1 MKAALA
7 AALAVLATL
16 AAGCGGDSKSAARTL
31 RLAVGPGYVE
41 NGSGDP
47 KADWVTP
54 FEEST
59 GCRVRTRVALTTDE
73 LVSLVETGR
82 YDGAAGLSDAVVR
95 LAAAGAI
102 APVEPRTDVV
112 ASLRSAPALSW
123 NGRLYGVPQGRGAN
137 LLMWRTDVVRPAPT
151 DWDVVFDSGS
161 PYTGH
166 VTAYDG
172 PMTIADA
179 AIRLRSTRPELGIRD
194 PYELDE
200 AQFAAAIELLRRQR
214 EAIGNYWWD
223 YVREQSSFA
232 SGDFVVGTT
241 WRFVADLLAAD
252 GVPVRAVLPREGS
265 TGWVDAWMVSSRARN
280 PDCMARWLDWMLTPE
295 VNAEVAEWLGEAP
308 ANPAACGQTADERWC
323 SRYHARD
330 ERWFSRVSYWR
341 TPVRTC
347 GDGRG
352 EVCKDWDDWVE
363 AWEEVSD

>member
-1 MKAALA
+1 MKAALV
-7 AALAVLATL
+7 AALAVTATL
-16 AAGCGGDSKSAARTL
+16 AAGCGGNGERQRVLSL
-31 RLAVGPGYVE
+31 VVGPGYVE

-54 FEEST
+54 FERAT
-59 GCRVRTRVALTTDE
+59 GCKVRTRVALTTDE
-73 LVSLVETGR
+73 LVALVETGR

-102 APVEPRTDVV
+102 APVEPRPEVPE
-112 ASLRSAPALSW
+112 SLRAAPALRW

-137 LLMWRTDVVRPAPT
+137 LLMSRTDVVRPAPT
-151 DWDVVFDSGS
+151 DWGVVFDARS
-161 PYTGH
+161 PYSGH

-179 AIRLRSTRPELGIRD
+179 ALHLRSTRPELGIRD
-194 PYELDE
+194 PYELDD
-200 AQFAAAIELLRRQR
+200 AQFAAALGLLRRQR
-214 EAIGNYWWD
+214 LAIGNYWWD

-252 GVPVRAVLPREGS
+252 GVPVRVVLPREGS
-265 TGWVDAWMVSSRARN
+265 TGWVDAWMVASKARN
-280 PDCMARWLDWMLTPE
+280 SECMARWLDWMLTPK

-308 ANPAACGQTADERWC
+308 ANPAACAQTADERWC

-341 TPVRTC
+341 TPQRNC
-347 GDGRG
+347 GDARG

-363 AWEEVSD
+363 AWEDVSD